1 MTDAVAFDTPENI
14 QVRYQPAGLGTRF
27 IAWVIDQTL
36 AVLVELGLLIVALV
50 TVSSLAAFR
59 EFREDA
65 DRSIA
70 YVVGLMFVIFGLGN
84 LLYYTLFELLMRGQ
98 TPGKRWCGI
107 QVVKADGFGLDAG
120 GIVVRNIFRLIDSI
134 PLTWVVPLLSKRSQR
149 LGDMVAG
156 TVVVSEQ
163 RPKFSDLRAVL
174 AQRPAGDARYRFSS
188 VALARLPRRDVDAVE
203 KLLERWEAVAPEQRT
218 SLARRLADAIAAR
231 LAVEPPPADGEQAF
245 LLDLLTAEL
254 RRRERGLG

>member
-1 MTDAVAFDTPENI
+1 MNEVVAFDTPENI
-14 QVRYQPAGLGTRF
+14 QVRYRPAGLGTRF

-36 AVLVELGLLIVALV
+36 ALVLEIVLLIVALV
-50 TVSSLAAFR
+50 VVSSLAAFR
-59 EFREDA
+59 EMREDA

-70 YVVGLMFVIFGLGN
+70 YFIGLMFVIFGLGN

-107 QVVKADGFGLDAG
+107 QVVNADGFGLDAA
-120 GIVVRNIFRLIDSI
+120 GIVVRNVFRLIDSI

-156 TVVVSEQ
+156 TVVVAEQ
-163 RPKFSDLRAVL
+163 RPELGTVRGIL
-174 AQRPAGDARYRFSS
+174 AERSAGDAQFRFPS
-188 VALARLPRRDVDAVE
+188 AGLARLPRRDFDAVE
-203 KLLERWEAVAPEQRT
+203 KLLERWDGVPREQRT
-218 SLARRLADAIAAR
+218 SLARRLADGIAVR
-231 LAVEPPPADGEQAF
+231 LGTEPPPPDREQEF
-245 LLDLLTAEL
+245 LLDLMAAEL